1 LKCIINFTIMERI
14 TPMNFKRFER
24 KWHLV
29 DASGKVLGRIA
40 SRIALLLM
48 GKRKSIYTPHLD
60 VGDFVVVINA
70 EKVKL
75 TGDKLW
81 KKIYYHHSG
90 YPGGLKQKTAKE
102 LLEKHP
108 ERLIKLGVK
117 RMLPKNRLGQKM
129 FKRLKVYRGDK
140 HPHIAQ
146 KPQPIEIEK
155 VI

>member
-1 LKCIINFTIMERI
+1 MEKI
-14 TPMNFKRFER
+14 TVMNVGKIQR

-29 DASGKVLGRIA
+29 DARGKILGRLA

-48 GKRKSIYTPHLD
+48 GKRKTLYAPHLD
-60 VGDFVVVINA
+60 AGDFVVVINA

-75 TGDKLW
+75 TGKKLE

-90 YPGGLKQKTAKE
+90 YPGGIKERKAGE

-108 ERLIKLGVK
+108 ERLIKLAVK
-117 RMLPKNRLGQKM
+117 RMLPKNKIGSKM
-129 FKRLKVYRGDK
+129 LKRLKIYRGDK

-146 KPQPIEIEK
+146 KPELIEIEK
-155 VI
+155 VL